1 LPFLSRLVKEDLIEA
16 ASLFEQA
23 IARDPR
29 YGPALALASTC
40 HMRLA
45 IDGVF
50 EDPVAS
56 ERVAVALA
64 RRAMEV
70 SGSDPVVLANSAF
83 TLAVFGEGLAA
94 MIALVGR
101 ALTLNPSYARGW
113 YVSAMLQLMAGQSDL
128 AITHAEK
135 SLRLSPRDYLGTP
148 GVTIGGAHFLSRRFE
163 LAANHFALAL
173 RQRPKSPWLYRY
185 LAACYAHLG
194 RCDEARELLKQL
206 RVLGAPV
213 LPSRNVYNNQAIHEL
228 LLLGLRLAMG
238 ETE

>member
-1 LPFLSRLVKEDLIEA
+1 
-16 ASLFEQA
+16 
-23 IARDPR
+23 
-29 YGPALALASTC
+29 
-40 HMRLA
+40 MRLA
-45 IDGVF
+45 VDGVF
-50 EDPVAS
+50 EDPVSS

-83 TLAVFGEGLAA
+83 TLAVFGEDLSAMLA
-94 MIALVGR
+94 VVDR

-113 YVSAMLQLMAGQSDL
+113 YVSAMLRLMAGQSDV

-135 SLRLSPRDYLGTP
+135 SVRLSPRDFLGTP

-173 RQRPKSPWLYRY
+173 RQRPRSPWPYRY

-194 RCDEARELLKQL
+194 RYDEAHELLEQL

-213 LPSRNVYNNQAIHEL
+213 VPSRSVYNNQVIHEL
-228 LLLGLRLAMG
+228 LLSGLRLAAG
-238 ETE
+238 EAE